1 MRNIKFNL
9 TYCILAVAGAI
20 LIAIANH
27 SLAKTDPNRDIA
39 GLFSLV
45 CYTIPLVL
53 LLGASHTESSI
64 NVNLRVLSV
73 LFFIVMLISN
83 FAFSIWGVVMPYY
96 IICNG
101 LLLLVYIILW
111 TKLSNI
117 SLK

>member
-27 SLAKTDPNRDIA
+27 SLAKTDPNRVIA
-39 GLFSLV
+39 GLVSLI

-53 LLGASHTESSI
+53 LLGTRHTESSI

-73 LFFIVMLISN
+73 LFFIVML
-83 FAFSIWGVVMPYY
+83 FF
-96 IICNG
+96 
-101 LLLLVYIILW
+101 
-111 TKLSNI
+111 
-117 SLK
+117 